1 MFPRLAIIVAAVLL
15 THPLLIR
22 GADAAPPATNS
33 REITLAEAIDL
44 ALRTSP
50 DLAAAARELNIAR
63 AEIERANYTSQFNPY
78 LDSLGDYRMRGGHS
92 NSQDWRVGLAQEL
105 EIFGQ
110 PAARRESSALG
121 YERTRLEVENQARL
135 LTRR

>member
-1 MFPRLAIIVAAVLL
+1 MFPRLAIIVAAILL
-15 THPLLIR
+15 THPLPIR
-22 GADAAPPATNS
+22 GADVAPAATNS
-33 REITLAEAIDL
+33 PEVT
-44 ALRTSP
+44 
-50 DLAAAARELNIAR
+50 LAAAARELNIAR

-78 LDSLGDYRMRGGHS
+78 LDSLGDYRMRGGNS

-110 PAARRESSALG
+110 PAARRKASQLG

-135 LTRR
+135 LSAA